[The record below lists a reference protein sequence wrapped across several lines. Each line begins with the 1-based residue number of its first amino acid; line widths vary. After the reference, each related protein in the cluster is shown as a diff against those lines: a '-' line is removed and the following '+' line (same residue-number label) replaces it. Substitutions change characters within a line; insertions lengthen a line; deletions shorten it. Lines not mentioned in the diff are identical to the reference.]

1 MIPGCEKGSTWSN
14 WPKDKASMWKEGGK
28 GKEPQGN
35 GVGALIRLC
44 LKAEFFQWIFPHEPT
59 VFLYCLNSFKM
70 GLHLKA
76 PDLIKGLKLHS

>member
-44 LKAEFFQWIFPHEPT
+44 LKAEFFPMDFST
-59 VFLYCLNSFKM
+59 
-70 GLHLKA
+70 
-76 PDLIKGLKLHS
+76 